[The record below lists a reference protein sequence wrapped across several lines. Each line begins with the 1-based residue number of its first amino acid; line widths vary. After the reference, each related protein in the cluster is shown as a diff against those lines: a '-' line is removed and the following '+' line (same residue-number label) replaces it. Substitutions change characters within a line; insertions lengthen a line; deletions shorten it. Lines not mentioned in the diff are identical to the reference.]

1 MDNLYEILDKVGL
14 SEEMSDKSK
23 KLKQIR
29 YILINKYINLMDR
42 EENCNDL
49 YNRGLDYISLNTYH
63 RRLTEGL
70 KRIKKYIK

>member
-1 MDNLYEILDKVGL
+1 MDDLYNILDISGL
-14 SEEMSDKSK
+14 SEELCGKSK

-29 YILINKYINLMDR
+29 HILINKYIHLMDR

-49 YNRGLDYISLNTYH
+49 FKRGLGYISLNTYH

-70 KRIKKYIK
+70 KRIGKHI